1 MITYIHFLFSY
12 YKPLVVIKKK
22 KKKLTWWILL
32 YKYKI
37 FTPGKTA
44 NTLIKTESYVW
55 VIIIFLKDFYIQIV

>member
-22 KKKLTWWILL
+22 KNLTWWILL

-44 NTLIKTESYVW
+44 NTWIKTESYVW
-55 VIIIFLKDFYIQIV
+55 VIIFFLNDFYIQIV